1 MDFPREKLLKKY
13 IDIYEEYIA
22 RYEPDIEVMNE
33 TTKYVRFNDA
43 WRELNPFEKL
53 LIPRLINRK
62 NGLDYTSYH
71 YYRKSQTITNKGHV
85 SEETLSHLAQNGICL
100 T

>member
-22 RYEPDIEVMNE
+22 RYEPDIEVMNG

-43 WRELNPFEKL
+43 WRELNPF
-53 LIPRLINRK
+53 
-62 NGLDYTSYH
+62 
-71 YYRKSQTITNKGHV
+71 
-85 SEETLSHLAQNGICL
+85 
-100 T
+100 